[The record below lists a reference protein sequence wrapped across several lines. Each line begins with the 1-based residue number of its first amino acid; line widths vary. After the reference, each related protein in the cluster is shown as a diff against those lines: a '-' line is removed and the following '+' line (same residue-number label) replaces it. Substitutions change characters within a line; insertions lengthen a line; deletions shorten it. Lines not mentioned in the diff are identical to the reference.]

1 MKIALRT
8 ILICA
13 ALGIVAAAIS
23 VRADAPKTQTV
34 HFSAPDGVVD
44 AFLALPSTPG
54 KHPALVVI
62 HEWWGLTDWVKG
74 ETEKFAGQ
82 GYVALAV
89 DLYRGKVTNDPM
101 EAHEL
106 MRGLP
111 SDRALGDLEAAYNF
125 LAARKDVERDRIG
138 SVGWCMGGGLSLQ
151 LAIHEPHLAACV
163 VNYGA
168 LPTDAAE
175 LRQIRAPL
183 LGNFGGL
190 DRGITP
196 DDVHAF
202 EKTMKSLDKS
212 VNVKIYA
219 DAGHAFENS
228 TNKAGYR
235 PADAADA
242 WARMTDF
249 LRKNLR

>member
-1 MKIALRT
+1 MKAALRA
-8 ILICA
+8 ILLILAFA
-13 ALGIVAAAIS
+13 AVAATFG
-23 VRADAPKTQTV
+23 VHADAPKTRMVQ
-34 HFSAPDGVVD
+34 FPAPDGTVS
-44 AFLALPSTPG
+44 AFLALPATRG

-74 ETEKFAGQ
+74 ETEKFAQQ

-89 DLYRGKVTNDPM
+89 DLYRGKVTDDPM

-111 SDRALGDLEAAYNF
+111 DDRAVSDLEAAFNY
-125 LAARKDVERDRIG
+125 LAARKDVQPNRIG
-138 SVGWCMGGGLSLQ
+138 SVGWCMGGGFSLQ
-151 LAIHEPHLAACV
+151 LAIHEPRLAACV

-168 LPTDAAE
+168 LPTDNAE
-175 LRQIRAPL
+175 LRQIHAPL

-202 EKTMKSLDKS
+202 EQRMTSLHKS

-219 DAGHAFENS
+219 DAGHAFENP
-228 TNKAGYR
+228 TNVKGYR
-235 PADAADA
+235 AADAADS
-242 WARMTDF
+242 WTRMTVF
-249 LRKNLR
+249 LRRTLK

>member
-1 MKIALRT
+1 MKAALRAM
-8 ILICA
+8 LLVVVFGA
-13 ALGIVAAAIS
+13 VAAAFAIRPS
-23 VRADAPKTQTV
+23 APKTQMV
-34 HFSAPDGVVD
+34 QFSAPDGMVS
-44 AFLALPSTPG
+44 AYLAIPATRG

-74 ETEKFAGQ
+74 ETEKFAQQ

-89 DLYRGKVTNDPM
+89 DLYRGKVTDDPM

-111 SDRALGDLEAAYNF
+111 DDRAVSDLEAAFSY
-125 LAARKDVERDRIG
+125 LAARKDVEANRIG
-138 SVGWCMGGGLSLQ
+138 SVGRCMGGGFSLQ
-151 LAIHEPHLAACV
+151 LAIHEPRLAACV

-168 LPTDAAE
+168 LPTDDAE
-175 LRQIRAPL
+175 LRQIHAPL

-202 EKTMKSLDKS
+202 EQKMRSLDNS
-212 VNVKIYA
+212 DNVKIYA
-219 DAGHAFENS
+219 DAGHAFENP
-228 TNKAGYR
+228 TNAKGYR
-235 PADAADA
+235 AEDAADS
-242 WARMTDF
+242 WTRMTVF
-249 LRKNLR
+249 LRKTLK

>member
-1 MKIALRT
+1 MKRVLRAILLLALFVV
-8 ILICA
+8 
-13 ALGIVAAAIS
+13 VATAFG
-23 VRADAPKTQTV
+23 VHADAPKTETV
-34 HFSAPDGVVD
+34 QFSAPDGMVRG
-44 AFLALPSTPG
+44 FLAVPATRG
-54 KHPALVVI
+54 RHPALVVI

-74 ETEKFAGQ
+74 ETEKFAQQ

-111 SDRALGDLEAAYNF
+111 EDRAVSDLKAAFDY
-125 LAARKDVERDRIG
+125 LAARKDVEPGRIG
-138 SVGWCMGGGLSLQ
+138 SVGWCMGGGFSLQ
-151 LAIHEPHLAACV
+151 LAIREPRLAACV

-175 LRQIRAPL
+175 LRRIHAPL
-183 LGNFGGL
+183 LGNFGGQ

-202 EKTMKSLDKS
+202 EKTMRSLNKS
-212 VNVKIYA
+212 VDVKIYA
-219 DAGHAFENS
+219 AAGHAFENP
-228 TNKAGYR
+228 TNTRGYR
-235 PADAADA
+235 AADADDA
-242 WARMTDF
+242 WARTTEF
-249 LRKNLR
+249 LRKTLK

>member
-1 MKIALRT
+1 MKSALRA
-8 ILICA
+8 LLLLA
-13 ALGIVAAAIS
+13 AFGIAVTAFGT
-23 VRADAPKTQTV
+23 RADAPKTETV
-34 HFSAPDGVVD
+34 QFSAPDGMVSG
-44 AFLALPSTPG
+44 FLAVPATRG

-74 ETEKFAGQ
+74 ETEKFAQQ

-89 DLYRGKVTNDPM
+89 DLYRGKVTDDPM

-111 SDRALGDLEAAYNF
+111 EDRAISDLKAAFDY
-125 LAARKDVERDRIG
+125 LAARKDVEPGRIG
-138 SVGWCMGGGLSLQ
+138 SVGWCMGGGFSLQ
-151 LAIHEPHLAACV
+151 LAIHEPRLAACV

-175 LRQIRAPL
+175 LRQVHAPL

-212 VNVKIYA
+212 VDVKIYA
-219 DAGHAFENS
+219 DAGHAFENP
-228 TNKAGYR
+228 TNTKSYR
-235 PADAADA
+235 AADA
-242 WARMTDF
+242 TDAWTRMTVF
-249 LRKNLR
+249 LRKTLK

>member
-1 MKIALRT
+1 MKLALRA
-8 ILICA
+8 IVLSVVF
-13 ALGIVAAAIS
+13 GIVAAALA
-23 VRADAPKTQTV
+23 VRADAPKTQMV
-34 HFSAPDGVVD
+34 QFSAPDGMVS
-44 AFLALPSTPG
+44 AFLATPSTRG

-74 ETEKFAGQ
+74 ETEKLAEQ

-111 SDRALGDLEAAYNF
+111 DDRALNDLEAAYNY
-125 LAARKDVERDRIG
+125 LAARKDVERNRIG
-138 SVGWCMGGGLSLQ
+138 SVGWCMGGGFSLQ
-151 LAIHEPHLAACV
+151 LAIHEPRLAACV

-168 LPTDAAE
+168 LPTNAAE

-183 LGNFGGL
+183 LGSFGGL

-212 VNVKIYA
+212 VDVKIYA

-228 TNKAGYR
+228 TNKTGYR

-242 WARMTDF
+242 WQRTTAF
-249 LRKNLR
+249 LRKTLK

>member
-1 MKIALRT
+1 MKFALRT
-8 ILICA
+8 IVLSA
-13 ALGIVAAAIS
+13 VFGIVAAALA

-34 HFSAPDGVVD
+34 QFSAPDGMVN
-44 AFLALPSTPG
+44 AFLATPSTRG
-54 KHPALVVI
+54 RHPALVVI

-74 ETEKFAGQ
+74 ETEKLAEQ

-89 DLYRGKVTNDPM
+89 DLYRGKVIRDPM

-111 SDRALGDLEAAYNF
+111 DDHALGDLEAAFNY
-125 LAARKDVERDRIG
+125 LAARKDVERNRIG
-138 SVGWCMGGGLSLQ
+138 SVGWCMGGGFSLQ
-151 LAIHEPHLAACV
+151 LAIHEPRLAACV

-202 EKTMKSLDKS
+202 EKNMKSLDKS
-212 VNVKIYA
+212 VDVKIYA

-228 TNKAGYR
+228 TNKNGYR

-242 WARMTDF
+242 WERTTAF
-249 LRKNLR
+249 LRKNLK

>member
-1 MKIALRT
+1 MKLALR
-8 ILICA
+8 A
-13 ALGIVAAAIS
+13 VVFSVVFGIVAAALA
-23 VRADAPKTQTV
+23 VRADAPKTQMV
-34 HFSAPDGVVD
+34 QFSASDGMVS
-44 AFLALPSTPG
+44 AFLAMPSTRG

-74 ETEKFAGQ
+74 ETEKLAEQ

-111 SDRALGDLEAAYNF
+111 DDRALNDLEAAFNY
-125 LAARKDVERDRIG
+125 LAARKDVERNRIG
-138 SVGWCMGGGLSLQ
+138 SVGWCMGGGFSLQ
-151 LAIHEPHLAACV
+151 LAIHEPRLVACV

-202 EKTMKSLDKS
+202 KKTMKSLDKN
-212 VNVKIYA
+212 VDVKIYS

-228 TNKAGYR
+228 TNKNGYR

-242 WARMTDF
+242 WERTIVF
-249 LRKNLR
+249 LRKNLK

>member
-1 MKIALRT
+1 MRTALRAIAT
-8 ILICA
+8 CAIFAAVA
-13 ALGIVAAAIS
+13 ALFS
-23 VRADAPKTQTV
+23 VKADAPRTETIQ
-34 HFSAPDGVVD
+34 FSAPDGPVSG
-44 AFLALPSTPG
+44 FLAVPSTRG

-74 ETEKFAGQ
+74 ETEKFAEQ

-111 SDRALGDLEAAYNF
+111 DDRAIGDLEAAFNY
-125 LAARKDVERDRIG
+125 LAGRKDVERGRIG
-138 SVGWCMGGGLSLQ
+138 SVGWCMGGGYSLQ
-151 LAIHEPHLAACV
+151 LAIHEPRLAACV

-168 LPTDAAE
+168 LPTDSAE
-175 LRQIRAPL
+175 LQKIHAPL

-202 EKTMKSLDKS
+202 EKTMRSLDKN

-219 DAGHAFENS
+219 DAGHAFENP

-242 WARMTDF
+242 WTRMTVF
-249 LRKNLR
+249 LKKKLQ